1 MDVKEFAK
9 LYEPVCRSADEV
21 DENLYEKYGV
31 KRGLRDKNGKGVLTG
46 VTNISKI
53 VSSRMEGDKEVQCDG
68 QLWYRGYNVIDMVQ
82 DFGFKRFGFEE
93 VSYLLLFGELPTDE
107 ELANF
112 KTVLGSLRTLPTNFT
127 RDVIMK
133 APSHDIMNSMTK
145 SVLTLSAYDDNVSDL
160 SIENVLEQCLRLIS
174 EFPMLAVY
182 GYCAYN
188 HYERDESMHIHFPDR
203 KISTAENILRLLRP
217 NKEYTLLEAQVL
229 DAALVLHAEHGGGN
243 NSTFTTRVVS
253 SAGSDTYSVM
263 AAALSSLKGPKHGG
277 ANLKVMQMMASYE
290 LLDEQVH
297 KNVAIIPIKTPIN
310 HKIDLLTLKKGF
322 ELGLV
327 NVKECEQSTVNTIIV
342 ENKSVAPLL
351 LVDGEEIVGG
361 DQDRIMDATILI
373 APQSEKK
380 IPVNCTE
387 HGRWRYE
394 SDFKQSEHIANYR
407 TRLAKHHAFRNNANV
422 QQAVWD
428 SIDDLEMSR
437 SFSSPT
443 QAMSESYE
451 NAKADLNE
459 FLDVFDIV
467 EGQTGIVVLV
477 DGEIKG
483 FEVFLNTE
491 IYREYHEKI
500 LKSYLINAEV
510 NDNVF
515 TINKDTIESVIED
528 ALSDEFEEVKN
539 EGLETRFEI
548 KSEDGVGSAYTYKDE
563 LIHMSYL
570 VGNAE
575 SNLKGEKVLFDDVR
589 I

>member
-1 MDVKEFAK
+1 MIA
-9 LYEPVCRSADEV
+9 
-21 DENLYEKYGV
+21 
-31 KRGLRDKNGKGVLTG
+31 T
-46 VTNISKI
+46 
-53 VSSRMEGDKEVQCDG
+53 
-68 QLWYRGYNVIDMVQ
+68 
-82 DFGFKRFGFEE
+82 
-93 VSYLLLFGELPTDE
+93 
-107 ELANF
+107 
-112 KTVLGSLRTLPTNFT
+112 
-127 RDVIMK
+127 
-133 APSHDIMNSMTK
+133 
-145 SVLTLSAYDDNVSDL
+145 
-160 SIENVLEQCLRLIS
+160 
-174 EFPMLAVY
+174 
-182 GYCAYN
+182 
-188 HYERDESMHIHFPDR
+188 
-203 KISTAENILRLLRP
+203 
-217 NKEYTLLEAQVL
+217 
-229 DAALVLHAEHGGGN
+229 
-243 NSTFTTRVVS
+243 
-253 SAGSDTYSVM
+253 
-263 AAALSSLKGPKHGG
+263 
-277 ANLKVMQMMASYE
+277 YE
-290 LLDEQVH
+290 LLEEQVH
-297 KNVAIIPIKTPIN
+297 KNVAVIPIKTPIN
-310 HKIDLLTLKKGF
+310 HKVDLLTLKKGF

-327 NVKECEQSTVNTIIV
+327 DVKECEQSTVNTIIV

-361 DQDRIMDATILI
+361 DQNRIMDATILI
-373 APQSEKK
+373 APQSEMKV
-380 IPVNCTE
+380 PVNCTE
-387 HGRWRYE
+387 HGRWGYV
-394 SDFKQSEHIANYR
+394 SDFKQSKNIANYR
-407 TRLAKHHAFRNNANV
+407 TRLAKHHAFRSKGNV
-422 QQAVWD
+422 QKAVWD
-428 SIDDLEMSR
+428 SIDELEMSR

>member
-1 MDVKEFAK
+1 
-9 LYEPVCRSADEV
+9 
-21 DENLYEKYGV
+21 
-31 KRGLRDKNGKGVLTG
+31 
-46 VTNISKI
+46 
-53 VSSRMEGDKEVQCDG
+53 
-68 QLWYRGYNVIDMVQ
+68 
-82 DFGFKRFGFEE
+82 
-93 VSYLLLFGELPTDE
+93 
-107 ELANF
+107 
-112 KTVLGSLRTLPTNFT
+112 
-127 RDVIMK
+127 
-133 APSHDIMNSMTK
+133 
-145 SVLTLSAYDDNVSDL
+145 
-160 SIENVLEQCLRLIS
+160 
-174 EFPMLAVY
+174 
-182 GYCAYN
+182 
-188 HYERDESMHIHFPDR
+188 
-203 KISTAENILRLLRP
+203 
-217 NKEYTLLEAQVL
+217 
-229 DAALVLHAEHGGGN
+229 
-243 NSTFTTRVVS
+243 
-253 SAGSDTYSVM
+253 
-263 AAALSSLKGPKHGG
+263 
-277 ANLKVMQMMASYE
+277 MMASYE

-361 DQDRIMDATILI
+361 DQNRIMDATILI

-548 KSEDGVGSAYTYKDE
+548 KSEDGVGSAYTYNDE

-575 SNLKGEKVLFDDVR
+575 SNVKGEKVLFDDVR